1 MADAASR
8 LLNAARQRVRRTEQS
23 VTALQ
28 LDIERRKRARL
39 TSPDDVALLQRL
51 EALLAAHLAARDAA
65 RKELEALTALPS
77 WQLAQ
82 MASVGQGA
90 KGSG

>member
-1 MADAASR
+1 MPEPASR
-8 LLNAARQRVRRTEQS
+8 LLNAVRQRVRRTEQS

-28 LDIERRKRARL
+28 LDIERRKRAQL
-39 TSPDDVALLQRL
+39 TSPEDVALLERL
-51 EALLAAHLAARDAA
+51 EKLLAAHIAERDAA
-65 RKELEALTALPS
+65 RKELEALAALPA

-82 MASVGQGA
+82 MAAVGQGA